1 MIKMSTRKGRK
12 SAPETNEKRVNIL
25 NFFQPKDQSVNV
37 SSKSIVGPLLLQ
49 TINAAVDF
57 SEKSI
62 KTKKHTGSTVSQK
75 TLQTWKQSF
84 PWLLIEETGGQ
95 TKLKCQYCIQFNLKN
110 VWSEEGTPN
119 VQKSTVER
127 HNESKDNVSAHK
139 LYLNRF

>member
-1 MIKMSTRKGRK
+1 MSTRKGRK
-12 SAPETNEKRVNIL
+12 SAPETNEKSVKSIL

-57 SEKSI
+57 SESKSI
-62 KTKKHTGSTVSQK
+62 KTKKHTGNTVSQK

-95 TKLKCQYCIQFNLKN
+95 TKLKCQYCIQ
-110 VWSEEGTPN
+110 SI
-119 VQKSTVER
+119 
-127 HNESKDNVSAHK
+127 
-139 LYLNRF
+139 